1 MPPSPVSFR
10 LAALRAL
17 VDPWLHEVN
26 PAWSLTESRARIV
39 AIREEAEDFRTFVLA
54 PNRHWP
60 GHRAGQFV
68 PVAAVVDGVRTER
81 CYSISS
87 APTRLGA
94 PARPTF
100 EISVRRVRE
109 PRAGILST
117 YLHTE
122 ARVGDVLRL
131 GRPAGDFVLP
141 EDFQGKLLL
150 IGGGSGIT
158 PVLSIARDLAAR
170 ERLRDVVFVHA
181 ARSEAALPQAIRREL
196 QALPFAGVHFL
207 VGLLTP
213 ERLTEIVP
221 DRHTYSRVYLCG
233 PAPMMEPFV
242 RDVGGVPS
250 GILVTER
257 FQADLVGPPSLSRR
271 GEGEVT
277 PVKVALGRGRVVAVA
292 PTPSL
297 LEALEAAGERPRYGC
312 RQGICNSCRCEKRSG
327 IVEDLRSGKRSGPHA
342 EEIRLCTSRAVS
354 DLELDL
360 GDLR

>member
-1 MPPSPVSFR
+1 MSPSPVSYR
-10 LAALRAL
+10 LAALPAL
-17 VDPWLHEVN
+17 VDPWLQEVN
-26 PAWSLTESRARIV
+26 PLWSLTEVRARIV
-39 AIREEAEDFRTFVLA
+39 DIREEAEDFRTFVLA

-87 APTRLGA
+87 APTPDRH
-94 PARPTF
+94 TF

-109 PRAGILST
+109 PRDGVLST
-117 YLHTE
+117 YLHRE

-131 GRPAGDFVLP
+131 GRPAGDFVLSD
-141 EDFQGKLLL
+141 DFAGKLLL
-150 IGGGSGIT
+150 VSGGSGIT

-170 ERLRDVVFVHA
+170 NRLREVVFVHA

-196 QALPFAGVHFL
+196 EALPFAGVHFL
-207 VGLLTP
+207 VGPLTP
-213 ERLTEIVP
+213 ERLAEIVP

-233 PAPMMEPFV
+233 PAPMMERFV
-242 RDVGGVPS
+242 GDVGGIPTGV
-250 GILVTER
+250 LVTER
-257 FQADLVGPPSLSRR
+257 FHGGPVPPRR

-277 PVKVALGRGRVVAVA
+277 PVKVAVGRGRVVAVA
-292 PTPSL
+292 TTPSL

-327 IVEDLRSGKRSGPHA
+327 IVEDLRTGKRSGPYA

-354 DLELDL
+354 DLELNL
-360 GDLR
+360 GDAR